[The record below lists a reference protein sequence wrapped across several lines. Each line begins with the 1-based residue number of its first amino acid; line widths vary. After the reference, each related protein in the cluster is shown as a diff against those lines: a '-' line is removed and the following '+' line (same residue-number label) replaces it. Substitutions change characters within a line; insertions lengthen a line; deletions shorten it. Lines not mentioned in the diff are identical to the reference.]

1 MCMAIISIKT
11 NVWAKY
17 TIDYQE
23 KIIEINFDQTKPK
36 ISITAIQ
43 NTNQGYEAYASKK
56 DTIIIQLEISEPI
69 QQKEGITTQDIE
81 IKVGKQTIN
90 PPIYRLEKLTGNT
103 QKLIVQGISG
113 NGKLSL
119 NLKKGAITDLA
130 GWENEETNIFS
141 GINIDNLSPKVTYV
155 KENTAEGETIAI
167 MQAEEPIRPIEGW
180 EASNDQQTWKKI
192 VKEEIIF
199 PHIIDYA
206 GNKSG
211 QEISI
216 E

>member
-1 MCMAIISIKT
+1 MAIISIKT

-36 ISITAIQ
+36 ISISAIQ

-81 IKVGKQTIN
+81 IKVGKETIN
-90 PPIYRLEKLTGNT
+90 PPVYRLEKLTGNT

-130 GWENEETNIFS
+130 GWENEETNISS
-141 GINIDNLSPKVTYV
+141 GIYIDNLPPKVTYV
-155 KENTAEGETIAI
+155 KENTAEQKEKIAI
-167 MQAEEPIRPIEGW
+167 MQAEEPIRPVEGW
-180 EASNDQQTWKKI
+180 EPSNDQKTWKKI

-206 GNKSG
+206 GNESG